1 MEPIRGRNISDGAV
15 KPVVVVVMHEV
26 SDNLPGFLQSGRR
39 LGTDALFLDRLML
52 PLDFAVTL
60 RVKRGC
66 PHVGH
71 SANPDKFLE
80 FLGDKLRPVVR
91 DDPRSGT
98 RKPFPGSLNDD
109 LYIRFGHTFPDL
121 PVNNVSAIPI
131 QDGTQIIEGAA
142 DIDAGD
148 IHVPV
153 LMRTPRLVK
162 SFPLFGWGF

>member
-15 KPVVVVVMHEV
+15 KPVVVVLMHKV

-39 LGTDALFLDRLML
+39 LGTDALFLDGLMP
-52 PLDFAVTL
+52 PLDFAVAL
-60 RVKRGC
+60 RVKWGC
-66 PHVGH
+66 PHMGH
-71 SANPDKFLE
+71 PADPDKFLE

-91 DDPRSGT
+91 DDPRSDA

-109 LYIRFGHTFPDL
+109 LYIGFGHTFSDL
-121 PVNNVSAIPI
+121 PVSNVSAIPI
-131 QDGTQIIEGAA
+131 QGGTQIIEGAA
-142 DIDAGD
+142 DIDVGD

-162 SFPLFGWGF
+162 SFPLFG